1 MKEKNTRKFDLYNDY
16 PMNVMEAF
24 IVLLIIQA
32 ILDKPINFEQ
42 ITKSSLIIG
51 VLISVATYFNEE
63 FKDNV
68 KQGLH
73 YGVSSMIIS
82 QFAPIV

>member
-16 PMNVMEAF
+16 PINVMEAF